1 MSRCIFCEK
10 PTNREP
16 VEHIVPE
23 GLVGHQPFQVSFGSI
38 IAEPRKYLV
47 LDHDEVCRRCNHK
60 LGGPDDYLQD
70 QLGFLR
76 TYFNPVGTKSGQP
89 VSAVRKG
96 MFAVRKADGPH
107 VSLNMEKQPVVTPD
121 GVRINP
127 GGTDEMAVRVS
138 GFKVDGRLATM
149 TIHQPTRMNKKFV
162 RALHKIGFELLCL
175 NRGPDFVLNPKFD
188 PLHEYILHGR
198 GSREMVMTCSA
209 EVGSWEQPHFGLRH
223 DPTWPGWLA
232 VIRLGATFYV
242 DLSPANE
249 FFGKADLA
257 QLEANNM
264 MKWSDKESGKPIR
277 APSKHEGAPLLES
290 LNG

>member
-1 MSRCIFCEK
+1 M
-10 PTNREP
+10 PQ
-16 VEHIVPE
+16 

-38 IAEPRKYLV
+38 IADPRKYLV

-60 LGGPDDYLQD
+60 LGGLDDYLQD

-89 VSAVRKG
+89 VSAARKG

-107 VSLNMEKQPVVTPD
+107 VSLNMENVAVVTPD
-121 GVRINP
+121 GARIGP
-127 GGTDEMAVRVS
+127 AGTDEMAVRVID
-138 GFKVDGRLATM
+138 FKVEGRMAEM
-149 TIHQPTRMNKKFV
+149 TIRQPTRMNKRFV

-175 NRGPDFVLNPKFD
+175 NRGPDFVLNKKFD
-188 PLHEYILHGR
+188 PLREYILHGR

-209 EVGSWEQPHFGLRH
+209 EEGSWEEPHFALRH

-232 VIRLGATFYV
+232 VIRLGATFYI

-249 FFGKADLA
+249 FFAKADVA

-264 MKWSDKESGKPIR
+264 MKWSDQDGGKPIR
-277 APSKHEGAPLLES
+277 AA
-290 LNG
+290 